1 MPRVRETAR
10 CRLKID
16 AATVRAL
23 LTPAMVLD
31 YYDVRRH
38 GHAQWSVKLCPGCG
52 QLSRGSVSIHPS
64 TGLWRCHHCQ
74 AQGGIFDLVAGYA
87 GVDIKTN
94 FHQVLG
100 LAAVIAGVP
109 HDGIPEEEHVAL
121 LEAHRVRRAESAARE
136 ERKRQRNRA
145 QMPILWN
152 NLERRSVR
160 GEAYLAG
167 RALDPEVLRARDSVR
182 YSATHDPAVALRDL
196 ATGAVVGI
204 QYRKLTGDAKL
215 LSQPGSQVQGSCFIG
230 CLAHFERTRLAI
242 LVEGLADSLAARLTW
257 PTAVIFGA
265 PGASQLAV
273 VAAAIAPHVAAR
285 RGLLLVVPDDD
296 PPGEHNTALAII
308 AAQKAGL
315 ELVDQAHQVHE
326 EDEAKI
332 QLVDLGHDLA
342 DRPHHDLAQ
351 ARACSRWGWQWP
363 ARATRPARA
372 EAGPP

>member
-1 MPRVRETAR
+1 MRR

-16 AATVRAL
+16 AVTVRAL

-38 GHAQWSVKLCPGCG
+38 GQAQWSVKICPGCG

-87 GVDIKTN
+87 GIDIKAN

-109 HDGIPEEEHVAL
+109 HDGIPEEEHAAL
-121 LEAHRVRRAESAARE
+121 LEAHRARRTESAERE

-152 NLERRSVR
+152 SLERRSVR
-160 GEAYLAG
+160 GEAYLSG
-167 RALDPEVLRARDSVR
+167 RSLDPEVLRARGAVR
-182 YSATHDPAVALRDL
+182 YSATHDPALALRDP
-196 ATGAVVGI
+196 ATGDVVGI
-204 QYRKLTGDAKL
+204 QYRKLEGDAKL
-215 LSQPGSQVQGSCFIG
+215 LSQPGSQVQGTCFLG
-230 CLAHFERTRLAI
+230 CLAHLDRTRIAI

-257 PTAVIFGA
+257 PDAAIFGA
-265 PGASQLAV
+265 PGASQLETL
-273 VAAAIAPHVAAR
+273 AATIAPHIVAR
-285 RGLLLVVPDDD
+285 RGLLLIVPDDD
-296 PPGEHNTALAII
+296 PPGVINTALAAI

-315 ELVDQAHQVHE
+315 ELVEQMHE

-332 QLVDLGHDLA
+332 QLVDLGNNLA
-342 DRPHHDLAQ
+342 DKPHHDLAE
-351 ARACSRWGWQWP
+351 ARKCSRWTWRWP
-363 ARATRPARA
+363 ARDTRV